1 MNPRIRLIIIA
12 LAIIGGAIYLLPT
25 WQYSQLNAEREAL
38 EADTSEAGR
47 LALARWDSLHYE
59 DWLDA
64 REDRI
69 KLGLDLRGGVY
80 ITMEV
85 DVPALLQETA
95 DPDLTDEV
103 FEEVMAAVREEAET
117 SDDPVLEIFQ
127 EKFDEI
133 ARPQGKSLLDYYDL
147 NLNDVSDQAVLD
159 KLQENIDDAVD
170 QAREVIE
177 QRVNKYGLTEPS
189 IQVQGSRRIIV
200 ELPDEKDP
208 QAVRELLS
216 RTARLEFKLVKNDAD
231 AVALFAEI
239 NNALRGSDDGV
250 TGEDED
256 DLPEETVTD
265 DDTTDTPEENDTTTD
280 DQVASGDTTGDTTG
294 DTSGDTSDNGVAAAD
309 TAGDDAEDTTNPYTG
324 LSEEEAQK
332 RYRTMNPFTS
342 LIGTVFQPAYQG
354 QQQQADGVYEAPNPP
369 QGEYSFYVAPDDV
382 AKVREILSRPEIRAM
397 IPEDRQIAF
406 SAYPL
411 DQNVA
416 DSPFELTVLKA
427 EPELRGEVVTDAGAS
442 IDQMNGRPVVQM
454 AMNLAGAQMWGEV
467 TGANIHKRVAVV
479 LDSAVYSSPWIQGRI
494 DGGQTQITGSN
505 DVADAEL
512 LATILKSGALKAPV
526 TVIEE
531 RVVGPSLGADQVDRG
546 INAVLFAALLVILF
560 MAIYYAFGGVI
571 ADLAVML
578 NVFFTLAFLAALQGT
593 LTLPG
598 IGALVLTIGMA
609 VDANILI
616 YERIREEL
624 ALGKPLKTAVQLG
637 YEKAFSAIIDS
648 NITTF
653 LTGLILAAFGSGP
666 IQGFAIML
674 MIGIAG
680 TLFTAV
686 FITRAVFEFMLERDV
701 RSINF
706 GQPKS
711 RAV

>member
-12 LAIIGGAIYLLPT
+12 LAIAGAVYTLWPT
-25 WQYSQLNAEREAL
+25 WQYAQLNDEREAL
-38 EADTSEAGR
+38 EADTSAAGR
-47 LALARWDSLHYE
+47 LALAKWDSLNYD
-59 DWLDA
+59 DWLEA
-64 REDRI
+64 RDGRI

-85 DVPALLQETA
+85 DVPALLYETA
-95 DPDLTDEV
+95 DPDLTDQV
-103 FEEVMAAVREEAET
+103 FEDVMAAVREEAAT

-147 NLNDVSDQAVLD
+147 DLNEVSDEAVVE
-159 KLQENIDDAVD
+159 KLQDNIDDAVA
-170 QAREVIE
+170 QAKEVIE

-231 AVALFAEI
+231 AIALFTEI
-239 NNALRGSDDGV
+239 NNALQDA
-250 TGEDED
+250 E
-256 DLPEETVTD
+256 EETPGRAPTPQPAA
-265 DDTTDTPEENDTTTD
+265 DTTAPPRDTNSP
-280 DQVASGDTTGDTTG
+280 APSGDTTGGADVEDTTG
-294 DTSGDTSDNGVAAAD
+294 GTVATDTTGGEED
-309 TAGDDAEDTTNPYTG
+309 EDTTNPYEG
-324 LSEEEAQK
+324 LSEQQQLE
-332 RYRTMNPFTS
+332 RYRNLNPFTS
-342 LIGTVFQPAYQG
+342 LIGTVFQQNYDG
-354 QQQQADGVYEAPNPP
+354 QRQPADGVYESGQAP
-369 QGEYSFYVAPDDV
+369 QGEYTFYVSPENVQKIRA
-382 AKVREILSRPEIRAM
+382 ILSRPEVRGM

-411 DQNVA
+411 DG
-416 DSPFELTVLKA
+416 DDPESPYELHVLKS
-427 EPELRGEVVTDAGAS
+427 EPELRGEVVTDAAPN
-442 IDQMNGRPVVQM
+442 IDPMNGQPVVQM
-454 AMNLAGAQMWGEV
+454 AMNLAGAEIWSEV
-467 TGANIHKRVAVV
+467 TGSNVHRRVAVV
-479 LDSAVYSSPWIQGRI
+479 LDSAVYSAPWIQGKI
-494 DGGQTQITGSN
+494 DGGRTQITGSQ
-505 DVADAEL
+505 DASEAEL

-526 TVIEE
+526 KVIEE
-531 RVVGPSLGADQVDRG
+531 RVVGPSLGADQIEQG

-560 MAIYYAFGGVI
+560 MALYYAVGGVV
-571 ADLAVML
+571 ADLAVAL

-616 YERIREEL
+616 YERIREEM
-624 ALGKPLKTAVQLG
+624 ALGKPLKSAVQLG

-653 LTGLILAAFGSGP
+653 ITGVVLAAFGSGP

-701 RSINF
+701 KSINF
-706 GQPKS
+706 GQPKT